1 MKKIMS
7 IVLTLSMLLAAML
20 PMGAVSAAEESVQIP
35 LSYYNSVAAAAG
47 SDVSYALDG
56 DFTTKFTSVRLANQ
70 LSDGFY
76 TVQLDGSYELT
87 SMKLYQDSGQVGGN
101 YIYAHNVV
109 EISDDGQTFTKVD
122 GVTITSSGWIKTD
135 ETDNVQM
142 ARVDYTFP
150 AGTYAKYVKITNN
163 SVLTYHDFRISEM
176 FVYGKKYVRPAR
188 LSGLEAS
195 IGELSPAFSPE
206 TTNYTLTI
214 DSADLAAPVIS
225 ATAAEGFAVQSI
237 EQPAE
242 SNKYIATIIAAGSE
256 DAQLTTYKVK
266 VVSTVTPTE
275 LALTYHDSTPCKV
288 SDGGGTYD
296 NNYPLDGDF
305 TTFYKSQMV
314 TGGYYTVALDG
325 TYELS
330 SMKIYQGYAPSD
342 YSRMNKVYISEDGKT
357 FTEVTDVSI
366 SATGWKTD
374 AETNFTTR
382 ARIDYD
388 FSAGTKAK
396 FVKITNDL
404 AGSTEVAMAEIRI
417 YGTKYLEYLAPAQL
431 SSLTA
436 DIGTLSPAF
445 DADTTSYTL
454 KINSADLAAPVI
466 SATAA
471 EGSEVTS
478 IEQPAARNNYTASV
492 IVRGAGLKE
501 TVYKVKVVSPLSATA
516 LTLKCHNSISA
527 AAGSNVSYAFDGDFA
542 TRFNSGTVAA
552 ALSTAFYTVA
562 LDGSYELTSM
572 KLYHDISPVDGDF
585 TFVHNVVEISDDG
598 INFTP
603 VEGVSIKASGW
614 LIDKPETNNVQ
625 LVRLDY
631 TFPAGTY
638 AKYVKITNNSV
649 LTYYDFRISELF
661 VYGTLP
667 SAKLSALSADRGT
680 LLPAFDPQTSAY
692 TLTAGN
698 MAQGVPSLSAEAFA
712 GCNATVVNASA
723 ENDYTYTITVTGE
736 GMAERTYTVKL
747 NVLPEIY
754 AEASLLTQ
762 TVKASV
768 DVTLYD
774 GDVTLIVAKYDKTSK
789 KLLDLS
795 VVKKSEAV
803 NNILT
808 AKAMKLDINNETM
821 QGMLWGG
828 LADMKPLQ
836 PVKTAPDKY

>member
-1 MKKIMS
+1 MKKTIS
-7 IVLTLSMLLAAML
+7 ILLTLSMLLAAML

-56 DFTTKFTSVRLANQ
+56 DFTTKFTSGTLANQ

-87 SMKLYQDSGQVGGN
+87 SMKLYQDSGHVSGN
-101 YIYAHNVV
+101 FTYAHNVV

-135 ETDNVQM
+135 ETDNVQL

-150 AGTYAKYVKITNN
+150 ANTRAKYIKITND
-163 SVLTYHDFRISEM
+163 SELAYRDFRINEL
-176 FVYGKKYVRPAR
+176 FVYGIKQIIPAR
-188 LSGLEAS
+188 LSSLEADM
-195 IGELSPAFSPE
+195 GTLSPAFSPE
-206 TTNYTLTI
+206 TTDYTLTI

-237 EQPAE
+237 EQPSA
-242 SNKYIATIIAAGSE
+242 SNKYIATIIAAGAE
-256 DAQLTTYKVK
+256 DAQTTTYKVK
-266 VVSTVTPTE
+266 VVSTETPTE
-275 LALTYHDSTPCKV
+275 LALSYHDSTPCKV

-296 NNYPLDGDF
+296 KLNPLDGDF
-305 TTFYKSQMV
+305 ATAFKSAAV
-314 TGGYYTVALDG
+314 VGGFYTVAFDG
-325 TYELS
+325 EYELS
-330 SMKIYQGYAPSD
+330 TMKIYHNYARSD
-342 YSRMNKVYISEDGKT
+342 YSRLNKVYVSDNGT
-357 FTEVTDVSI
+357 DFTEVTDVTI
-366 SATGWKTD
+366 KATSWLNNE
-374 AETNFTTR
+374 ETAYNQVVRVDYTFPKGVT
-382 ARIDYD
+382 ARYL
-388 FSAGTKAK
+388 K
-396 FVKITNDL
+396 VTNDL
-404 AGSTEVAMAEIRI
+404 ETAVEFRLSEMFI
-417 YGTKYLEYLAPAQL
+417 YGTKYLAPAQL

-454 KINSADLAAPVI
+454 KINSADLTEPVVSAA
-466 SATAA
+466 AA
-471 EGSEVTS
+471 EGSVIKN
-478 IEQPAARNNYTASV
+478 IEQPSASNKYTASV
-492 IVRGAGLKE
+492 TVGGEGLKD
-501 TVYKVKVVSPLSATA
+501 TVYKVKVVSSLIPTA
-516 LTLKCHNSISA
+516 LTLSYYDSVA
-527 AAGSNVSYAFDGDFA
+527 AKAGSDVSYALDGDFA
-542 TRFNSGTVAA
+542 TKFTSGTLANQ
-552 ALSTAFYTVA
+552 LSDGFYTVE
-562 LDGSYELTSM
+562 LDDRYELTSI
-572 KLYHDISPVDGDF
+572 KLYQDNGHVSGNF
-585 TFVHNVVEISDDG
+585 TYAHNVVEISDDG
-598 INFTP
+598 QTFTQ
-603 VEGVSIKASGW
+603 VEGVTITSSGW
-614 LIDKPETNNVQ
+614 IKTDETDNVQ
-625 LVRLDY
+625 LVRVDY
-631 TFPAGTY
+631 SFPVNTR
-638 AKYVKITNNSV
+638 AKYIKITNDSE
-649 LTYYDFRISELF
+649 LAYYDFRISELLVF
-661 VYGTLP
+661 GALP

-692 TLTAGN
+692 TLTAGQ
-698 MAQGVPSLSAEAFA
+698 MAKGLPLLSATAFE
-712 GCNATVVNASA
+712 GCSTTVVNADA
-723 ENDYTYTITVTGE
+723 DNDYTYTVTVTGE

-803 NNILT
+803 DNILT
-808 AKAMKLDINNETM
+808 AKEIKLDINNETM

>member
-35 LSYYNSVAAAAG
+35 LTYHGSTPCKAG
-47 SDVSYALDG
+47 SDVGYAFDG
-56 DFTTKFTSVRLANQ
+56 NFATKFETATCYQ
-70 LSDGFY
+70 AGAGFY
-76 TVQLDGSYELT
+76 VVQFDGAYELK
-87 SMKLYQDSGQVGGN
+87 SMKLYQDIGHKSGN
-101 YIYAHNVV
+101 FSYAYNIVQ
-109 EISDDGQTFTKVD
+109 ISDDGKTFTQVE
-122 GVTITSSGWIKTD
+122 GVKIKSSGWITTD
-135 ETDNVQM
+135 ETDNVQL
-142 ARVDYTFP
+142 VPVEYTFP
-150 AGTYAKYVKITNN
+150 ADTKARYVKITNDY
-163 SVLTYHDFRISEM
+163 TGAYDFRISEL
-176 FVYGKKYVRPAR
+176 FVYGIKQIIPAR
-188 LSGLEAS
+188 LSSLEADM
-195 IGELSPAFSPE
+195 GTLSPAFSPE

-242 SNKYIATIIAAGSE
+242 SNKYVATIIAAGSE

-288 SDGGGTYD
+288 SDSVGKYD
-296 NNYPLDGDF
+296 KLYPLDGVF
-305 TTFYKSQMV
+305 STSFKSAAV
-314 TGGYYTVALDG
+314 VGGYYTVAFDDE
-325 TYELS
+325 YELS
-330 SMKIYQGYAPSD
+330 TMKIYQDYGAFD
-342 YSRMNKVYISEDGKT
+342 YSRLNKVYVSDNGT
-357 FTEVTDVSI
+357 DFTEVALTSI
-366 SATGWKTD
+366 SAGDWLKNTP
-374 AETNFTTR
+374 ETNYVQLACVDYTFPEGTT
-382 ARIDYD
+382 ARYL
-388 FSAGTKAK
+388 K
-396 FVKITNDL
+396 VTNDL
-404 AGSTEVAMAEIRI
+404 TSAVEFRLSEMFI
-417 YGTKYLEYLAPAQL
+417 YGTKYLAPAQL

-445 DADTTSYTL
+445 DAATTSYTL
-454 KINSADLAAPVI
+454 KINSANLAAPVI

-471 EGSEVTS
+471 EGCEVTS
-478 IEQPAARNNYTASV
+478 IEQPAESNKYTASV
-492 IVRGAGLKE
+492 TVGGEGLKD
-501 TVYKVKVVSPLSATA
+501 TVYKVKVVSPLSANA
-516 LTLKCHNSISA
+516 LTLKYHSSVA
-527 AAGSNVSYAFDGDFA
+527 VKAGSYVSYAFDGDFA
-542 TRFNSGTVAA
+542 TEFTSGRLANQ
-552 ALSTAFYTVA
+552 LSDGFYTVE
-562 LDGSYELTSM
+562 LDDRYELTSI
-572 KLYHDISPVDGDF
+572 KLYQSNGHVDRDF
-585 TFVHNVVEISDDG
+585 TYAHNVVEISDDG
-598 INFTP
+598 QTFTK
-603 VEGVSIKASGW
+603 VDGVTITSSGW
-614 LIDKPETNNVQ
+614 IKTDETDNVQ
-625 LVRLDY
+625 LARVDY
-631 TFPAGTY
+631 SFPVNTR
-638 AKYVKITNNSV
+638 AKYIKITNDSELAN
-649 LTYYDFRISELF
+649 YDFRISELLVF
-661 VYGTLP
+661 GALP
-667 SAKLSALSADRGT
+667 SAKLSALSAARGT
-680 LLPAFDPQTSAY
+680 LSPAFDPQTSAY

-736 GMAERTYTVKL
+736 GVAEKTYTVKL

-803 NNILT
+803 DNILT
-808 AKAMKLDINNETM
+808 AKEMKLDINNETM

>member
-35 LSYYNSVAAAAG
+35 LTYHDSTPCKAG
-47 SDVSYALDG
+47 SDVGYAFDG
-56 DFTTKFTSVRLANQ
+56 NFATKFETATCYQ
-70 LSDGFY
+70 AGAGFY
-76 TVQLDGSYELT
+76 VVQFDGAYELK
-87 SMKLYQDSGQVGGN
+87 SMKLYQDIGHKSGN
-101 YIYAHNVV
+101 FSYAYNIVQ
-109 EISDDGQTFTKVD
+109 ISDDGKTFTQVE
-122 GVTITSSGWIKTD
+122 GVKIGSKGWITTD
-135 ETDNVQM
+135 ETDNVQL
-142 ARVDYTFP
+142 VPVEYTFP
-150 AGTYAKYVKITNN
+150 ADTKARYVKITNDY
-163 SVLTYHDFRISEM
+163 TGAYDFRISEL
-176 FVYGKKYVRPAR
+176 FVYGIKQIIPAR
-188 LSGLEAS
+188 LSSLEADM
-195 IGELSPAFSPE
+195 GTLSPAFSPE

-214 DSADLAAPVIS
+214 NSADLAAPVIS
-225 ATAAEGFAVQSI
+225 ATAAEGFTVQSI

-242 SNKYIATIIAAGSE
+242 SNKYVATIIAAGSE

-275 LALTYHDSTPCKV
+275 LALTYHDSTTCVV

-296 NNYPLDGDF
+296 NSYPLDGNF

-330 SMKIYQGYAPSD
+330 SMKIYQGYAPFD

-357 FTEVTDVSI
+357 FTEVTDVLI
-366 SATGWKTD
+366 SATNWITTE
-374 AETNFTTR
+374 ETNGTTR
-382 ARIDYD
+382 ARIDYV

-404 AGSTEVAMAEIRI
+404 AGSTQVAMAEIRI
-417 YGTKYLEYLAPAQL
+417 YGTKYLAPAQL

-445 DADTTSYTL
+445 DAATTSYTL

-478 IEQPAARNNYTASV
+478 IEQPAESNKYTASV
-492 IVRGAGLKE
+492 TVGGEGLKD
-501 TVYKVKVVSPLSATA
+501 TVYKVKVVSPLSANA

-667 SAKLSALSADRGT
+667 SAKLSALSAARGT
-680 LLPAFDPQTSAY
+680 LSPAFDPQTSAY

-808 AKAMKLDINNETM
+808 AKEMKLDINNETM

>member
-1 MKKIMS
+1 MKKTIS
-7 IVLTLSMLLAAML
+7 ILLTLSMLLAAML

-35 LSYYNSVAAAAG
+35 LTYHDSTPCKAG
-47 SDVSYALDG
+47 SDVGYAFDG
-56 DFTTKFTSVRLANQ
+56 NFATKFETATCYQ
-70 LSDGFY
+70 AGAGFY
-76 TVQLDGSYELT
+76 VVQFDGEYELK
-87 SMKLYQDSGQVGGN
+87 SMKLYQDIGHKSGN
-101 YIYAHNVV
+101 FSYAYNIVQ
-109 EISDDGQTFTKVD
+109 ISDDGQTFTQVE
-122 GVTITSSGWIKTD
+122 GVTIESKGWITTD
-135 ETDNVQM
+135 ETDNVQL
-142 ARVDYTFP
+142 VPVEYTFP
-150 AGTYAKYVKITNN
+150 ADTKARYVKITNDY
-163 SVLTYHDFRISEM
+163 TGAYDFRISEL
-176 FVYGKKYVRPAR
+176 FVYGIKQIIPAR
-188 LSGLEAS
+188 LSSLEADM
-195 IGELSPAFSPE
+195 GTLSPAFSPE
-206 TTNYTLTI
+206 TTDYTLTI

-242 SNKYIATIIAAGSE
+242 SNKYVATIIAAGSE

-275 LALTYHDSTPCKV
+275 LALSYHDSTPCKV
-288 SDGGGTYD
+288 SDGGGNYD
-296 NNYPLDGDF
+296 KLYPLDGVF
-305 TTFYKSQMV
+305 STSFKSAAV
-314 TGGYYTVALDG
+314 VGGYYTVAFDG
-325 TYELS
+325 EYELS
-330 SMKIYQGYAPSD
+330 TMKIYQDYGAFD
-342 YSRMNKVYISEDGKT
+342 YSRLNKVYVSDNGT
-357 FTEVTDVSI
+357 DFTEVELTSI
-366 SATGWKTD
+366 SAGD
-374 AETNFTTR
+374 GLNNAETNNTYVVCV
-382 ARIDYD
+382 DYT
-388 FSAGTKAK
+388 FPAGTTAK
-396 FVKITNDL
+396 YLKVTNDL
-404 AGSTEVAMAEIRI
+404 TSAVEFRLSEMFI
-417 YGTKYLEYLAPAQL
+417 YGTKYLAPAQL

-445 DADTTSYTL
+445 DAATTSYTL

-478 IEQPAARNNYTASV
+478 IEQPAESNKYTASV
-492 IVRGAGLKE
+492 TVGGEGLKE
-501 TVYKVKVVSPLSATA
+501 TVYKVKVVSPLSANA

-542 TRFNSGTVAA
+542 TRFDSGTVAA

-562 LDGSYELTSM
+562 LDDSYELTNM
-572 KLYHDISPVDGDF
+572 KLYQDRGQVGGNF
-585 TFVHNVVEISDDG
+585 TYAHNVVEISDDG
-598 INFTP
+598 QTFTK
-603 VEGVSIKASGW
+603 VEGVTITSSGW
-614 LIDKPETNNVQ
+614 IKTDETDNVQ
-625 LVRLDY
+625 LARVDY
-631 TFPAGTY
+631 SFPVNTR
-638 AKYVKITNNSV
+638 AKYIKITNDSE
-649 LTYYDFRISELF
+649 LAYYDFRISELLVF
-661 VYGTLP
+661 GALP
-667 SAKLSALSADRGT
+667 SAKLSALSAARGT
-680 LLPAFDPQTSAY
+680 LSPAFDPQTSAY

-803 NNILT
+803 DNILT
-808 AKAMKLDINNETM
+808 AKEMKLDINNETM

>member
-1 MKKIMS
+1 MKKTIS
-7 IVLTLSMLLAAML
+7 ILLTLSMLLAAML

-35 LSYYNSVAAAAG
+35 LTYHDSTPCKAG
-47 SDVSYALDG
+47 SDVGYAFDG
-56 DFTTKFTSVRLANQ
+56 NFATKFETATCYQ
-70 LSDGFY
+70 AGAGFY
-76 TVQLDGSYELT
+76 VVQFDGEYELK
-87 SMKLYQDSGQVGGN
+87 SMKLYQDIGHKSGN
-101 YIYAHNVV
+101 FSYAYNIVQ
-109 EISDDGQTFTKVD
+109 ISDDGQTFTQVE
-122 GVTITSSGWIKTD
+122 GVTIESKGWITTD
-135 ETDNVQM
+135 ETDNVQL
-142 ARVDYTFP
+142 VPVEYTFP
-150 AGTYAKYVKITNN
+150 ADTKARYVKITNDY
-163 SVLTYHDFRISEM
+163 TGAYDFRISEL
-176 FVYGKKYVRPAR
+176 FVYGIKQIIPAR
-188 LSGLEAS
+188 LLSLEADM
-195 IGELSPAFSPE
+195 GTLSPAFSPE
-206 TTNYTLTI
+206 TTDYTLTI

-242 SNKYIATIIAAGSE
+242 SNKYVATIIAAGSE

-275 LALTYHDSTPCKV
+275 LALSYHDSTPCKV
-288 SDGGGTYD
+288 SDGGGNYD
-296 NNYPLDGDF
+296 KLYPLDGVF
-305 TTFYKSQMV
+305 STSFKSAAV
-314 TGGYYTVALDG
+314 VGGYYTVAFDG
-325 TYELS
+325 EYELS
-330 SMKIYQGYAPSD
+330 TMKIYQDYGASD
-342 YSRMNKVYISEDGKT
+342 YSRLNKVYVSDNGT
-357 FTEVTDVSI
+357 DFTEVALTSI
-366 SATGWKTD
+366 GAGGWLNN
-374 AETNFTTR
+374 AETNNTYVVCV
-382 ARIDYD
+382 DYT
-388 FSAGTKAK
+388 FPAGTTAK
-396 FVKITNDL
+396 YLKVTNDL
-404 AGSTEVAMAEIRI
+404 TSAVEFRLNEMFI
-417 YGTKYLEYLAPAQL
+417 YGKKYVRPARLSGLEANM
-431 SSLTA
+431 
-436 DIGTLSPAF
+436 GELSPAF

-478 IEQPAARNNYTASV
+478 IEQPAESNKYTASV
-492 IVRGAGLKE
+492 TVGGAGLKE
-501 TVYKVKVVSPLSATA
+501 TVYKVKVVSPLSANA

-542 TRFNSGTVAA
+542 TRFDSGTVAA

-562 LDGSYELTSM
+562 LDDSYELTSM
-572 KLYHDISPVDGDF
+572 KLYQDIGMKNDDF
-585 TFVHNVVEISDDG
+585 TYAYNVVEISNDG

-603 VEGVSIKASGW
+603 VKGVSIKTSGW
-614 LIDKPETNNVQ
+614 LNNKPETNYVQ
-625 LVRLDY
+625 LARVDY

-649 LTYYDFRISELF
+649 LTYHTFRISELF

-667 SAKLSALSADRGT
+667 SAKLSALSAARGT
-680 LLPAFDPQTSAY
+680 LSPAFDPQTSAY
-692 TLTAGN
+692 TLTAGQ
-698 MAQGVPSLSAEAFA
+698 MAKGLPLLSAEAFA

-803 NNILT
+803 DNILT
-808 AKAMKLDINNETM
+808 AKEMKLDINNETM

>member
-1 MKKIMS
+1 MKKTIS
-7 IVLTLSMLLAAML
+7 ILLTLSMLLAAML

-35 LSYYNSVAAAAG
+35 LTYHDSTPCKAG
-47 SDVSYALDG
+47 SDVGYAFDG
-56 DFTTKFTSVRLANQ
+56 NFATKFETATCYQ
-70 LSDGFY
+70 AGAGFY
-76 TVQLDGSYELT
+76 VVQFDGEYELK
-87 SMKLYQDSGQVGGN
+87 SMKLYQDIGHKSGN
-101 YIYAHNVV
+101 FSYAYNIVQ
-109 EISDDGQTFTKVD
+109 ISDDGQTFTQVE
-122 GVTITSSGWIKTD
+122 GVTIESKGWITTD
-135 ETDNVQM
+135 ETDNVQL
-142 ARVDYTFP
+142 VPVEYTFP
-150 AGTYAKYVKITNN
+150 ADTKARYVKITNDY
-163 SVLTYHDFRISEM
+163 TGAYDFRISEL
-176 FVYGKKYVRPAR
+176 FVYGIKQIIPAR
-188 LSGLEAS
+188 LSSLEADM
-195 IGELSPAFSPE
+195 GTLSPAFSPE
-206 TTNYTLTI
+206 TTDYTLTI

-242 SNKYIATIIAAGSE
+242 SNKYVATIIAAGSE

-275 LALTYHDSTPCKV
+275 LALSYHDSTPCKV
-288 SDGGGTYD
+288 SDGGGNYD
-296 NNYPLDGDF
+296 KLYPLDGVF
-305 TTFYKSQMV
+305 STSFKSAAV
-314 TGGYYTVALDG
+314 VGGYYTVAFDG
-325 TYELS
+325 EYELS
-330 SMKIYQGYAPSD
+330 TMKIYQDYGASD
-342 YSRMNKVYISEDGKT
+342 YSRLNKVYVSDNGT
-357 FTEVTDVSI
+357 DFTEVALTSI
-366 SATGWKTD
+366 GAGGWLNN
-374 AETNFTTR
+374 AETNNTYVVCV
-382 ARIDYD
+382 DYT
-388 FSAGTKAK
+388 FPAGTTAK
-396 FVKITNDL
+396 YLKVTNDL
-404 AGSTEVAMAEIRI
+404 TSAVEFRLNEMFI
-417 YGTKYLEYLAPAQL
+417 YGKKYVRPARLSGLEANM
-431 SSLTA
+431 
-436 DIGTLSPAF
+436 GELSPAF

-478 IEQPAARNNYTASV
+478 IEQPAESNKYTASV
-492 IVRGAGLKE
+492 TVGGEGLKD
-501 TVYKVKVVSPLSATA
+501 TVYKVKVVSPLSANA
-516 LTLKCHNSISA
+516 LTLKCHSSVA
-527 AAGSNVSYAFDGDFA
+527 AKAGSDVSYAFDGDFA
-542 TRFNSGTVAA
+542 TKFTSGTLANQ
-552 ALSTAFYTVA
+552 LSDGFYTVE
-562 LDGSYELTSM
+562 LDDRYELTSI
-572 KLYHDISPVDGDF
+572 KLYQDNGHVDRDF
-585 TFVHNVVEISDDG
+585 TYAHNVVEISDDG
-598 INFTP
+598 QTFTK
-603 VEGVSIKASGW
+603 VDGVTITSSGW
-614 LIDKPETNNVQ
+614 IKTDETDNVQ
-625 LVRLDY
+625 LVRVDY
-631 TFPAGTY
+631 TFPVNTR
-638 AKYVKITNNSV
+638 AKYIKITNDSE
-649 LTYYDFRISELF
+649 LAYYDFRISELF

-736 GMAERTYTVKL
+736 GVAEKTYTVKL

>member
-20 PMGAVSAAEESVQIP
+20 PMGAASAAENIQIP
-35 LSYYNSVAAAAG
+35 LTYHDSVPCKESDSAG
-47 SDVSYALDG
+47 SYDKLYPLDG
-56 DFTTKFTSVRLANQ
+56 VFSTSFKSAEVVGGYYTVAFDGEYELSTMKIYQDYGASDYSRLNKVYVSDNGTDFTEVA
-70 LSDGFY
+70 
-76 TVQLDGSYELT
+76 LT
-87 SMKLYQDSGQVGGN
+87 SIGAGGWLN
-101 YIYAHNVV
+101 NAETNNTYVV
-109 EISDDGQTFTKVD
+109 C
-122 GVTITSSGWIKTD
+122 
-135 ETDNVQM
+135 
-142 ARVDYTFP
+142 VDYTFP
-150 AGTYAKYVKITNN
+150 AGTTAKY
-163 SVLTYHDFRISEM
+163 L
-176 FVYGKKYVRPAR
+176 
-188 LSGLEAS
+188 
-195 IGELSPAFSPE
+195 
-206 TTNYTLTI
+206 
-214 DSADLAAPVIS
+214 
-225 ATAAEGFAVQSI
+225 
-237 EQPAE
+237 
-242 SNKYIATIIAAGSE
+242 
-256 DAQLTTYKVK
+256 KV
-266 VVSTVTPTE
+266 
-275 LALTYHDSTPCKV
+275 
-288 SDGGGTYD
+288 
-296 NNYPLDGDF
+296 
-305 TTFYKSQMV
+305 
-314 TGGYYTVALDG
+314 
-325 TYELS
+325 
-330 SMKIYQGYAPSD
+330 
-342 YSRMNKVYISEDGKT
+342 
-357 FTEVTDVSI
+357 
-366 SATGWKTD
+366 
-374 AETNFTTR
+374 
-382 ARIDYD
+382 
-388 FSAGTKAK
+388 
-396 FVKITNDL
+396 TNDL
-404 AGSTEVAMAEIRI
+404 TSAVEFRLNEMFI

-445 DADTTSYTL
+445 DAATTSYTL

-478 IEQPAARNNYTASV
+478 IEQPAESNKYTASV
-492 IVRGAGLKE
+492 TVGGEGLKD
-501 TVYKVKVVSPLSATA
+501 TVYKVKVVSPLSANA

-667 SAKLSALSADRGT
+667 SAKLSALSAARGT
-680 LLPAFDPQTSAY
+680 LSPAFDPQTSAY

-803 NNILT
+803 DNILT
-808 AKAMKLDINNETM
+808 AKEMKLDINNETM